1 MFSLIGWVITGWIA
15 GSLAN
20 WFLPSASVQ
29 PGWQTV
35 ATGVAGSIVGGVV
48 YSLINGSDYSPAG
61 FVFSTVGAVC
71 CLVAYRWYTSTGGS
85 L

>member
-1 MFSLIGWVITGWIA
+1 MFSLIGWVITGWIS

-35 ATGVAGSIVGGVV
+35 ETGVAGSIVGGIG
-48 YSLINGSDYSPAG
+48 YSIINGSGYSPAG
-61 FVFSTVGAVC
+61 FVFSTVGAVV
-71 CLVAYRWYTSTGGS
+71 CLVAYRWYTSEGGS